1 MDRNQTITLAREL
14 FLTESNIYGC
24 AETSFMVLKK
34 AFALPNPEDTSAAM
48 ALNGGVAW
56 WGSTCGAITGAA
68 LAVGQLA
75 AKRSPDHKSAKRI
88 SRLIISRLL
97 TDFVTEKGS
106 FVCKEI
112 INLDIRK
119 PDEHA
124 RFIKEGIWRDVCM
137 NQIVFVV
144 SKLYSLSDETKWENL
159 VRELSSSK

>member
-1 MDRNQTITLAREL
+1 MNRNQTITLAREL
-14 FLTESNIYGC
+14 FLTESNTYGC
-24 AETSFMVLKK
+24 AETSFMVLKQ

-75 AKRSPDHKSAKRI
+75 AKRCPDHVSAKRI

-97 TDFVTEKGS
+97 ADFVTENGS

-119 PDEHA
+119 PEEHA
-124 RFIKEGIWRDVCM
+124 RFIQEGIWRDVCM
-137 NQIVFVV
+137 NQIVYVV
-144 SKLYSLSDETKWENL
+144 SELFILSDETQWENL
-159 VRELSSSK
+159 IQELNNSK

>member
-1 MDRNQTITLAREL
+1 MNRNQAINLAREL

-24 AETSFMVLKK
+24 AETSFMVLKQ

-119 PDEHA
+119 PEEHTK
-124 RFIKEGIWRDVCM
+124 FIQEGIWRDVCM
-137 NQIVFVV
+137 NQIVYAV
-144 SKLYSLSDETKWENL
+144 SQLCILSDETLWENL
-159 VRELSSSK
+159 VQEFTHSK